1 MLENIKESRDE
12 VQSEIETEEQEK
24 HQIEESMKNLS
35 IRLKE
40 LNGNFFLKQS
50 HTDECDRFPFQK
62 VRH

>member
-35 IRLKE
+35 IRLQE

-50 HTDECDRFPFQK
+50 DTDEWDRFPFQK

>member
-35 IRLKE
+35 IRLHE
-40 LNGNFFLKQS
+40 LNGNSYK
-50 HTDECDRFPFQK
+50 TT
-62 VRH
+62 